1 MGGYSDYS
9 ECQLHYKRFP
19 HIHIKAQPF
28 LLSTHLF
35 KVLICTTLTSLEQNF
50 GSISTVCFCVR
61 LLEELLGPIVFI
73 LSFLLGNQG
82 GMGSSY
88 YGGGGGG
95 GSRGSMNGLGGGWGM

>member
-9 ECQLHYKRFP
+9 ECQLCY
-19 HIHIKAQPF
+19 IYTITN
-28 LLSTHLF
+28 LSSSQYTRCM
-35 KVLICTTLTSLEQNF
+35 KVLTYSEHKDFTSMVSF
-50 GSISTVCFCVR
+50 YM
-61 LLEELLGPIVFI
+61 LLHHELLGPIVCI
-73 LSFLLGNQG
+73 LSLLLGNQG